1 MVLEHYYWYFQSA
14 IPHRVCDD
22 IVKYGQLSKKKEIL
36 GLTGELGVDRNAKDK
51 PLSNKEMLNLKKK
64 RDSNIVW
71 MSDSWI
77 YKEIHPYIHM
87 ANRNAG
93 WNFEWDVSE
102 ECQFTKY
109 SKGQYYGWHADS
121 WGKPYDKP
129 GPLYNKIRKL
139 SVSVSLSDFLEYEG
153 GALEFDF
160 RNEDPS
166 KSNKKKIQTCTQILP
181 KGSLVVFPS
190 FVWHRV
196 TPVTAGTR
204 YSLVLWN
211 LGKPFV

>member
-1 MVLEHYYWYFQSA
+1 MNLEHYFWYFQSA

-22 IVKYGQLSKKKEIL
+22 IVKYGQLSKKKESL
-36 GLTGELGVDRNAKDK
+36 GLTGELGVDRNAKD
-51 PLSNKEMLNLKKK
+51 
-64 RDSNIVW
+64 
-71 MSDSWI
+71 
-77 YKEIHPYIHM
+77 KEIHPYIHM

-166 KSNKKKIQTCTQILP
+166 KSNKRKIQTCTQILP
-181 KGSLVVFPS
+181 KGSIVVFPS

-196 TPVTAGTR
+196 TPVTSGTR